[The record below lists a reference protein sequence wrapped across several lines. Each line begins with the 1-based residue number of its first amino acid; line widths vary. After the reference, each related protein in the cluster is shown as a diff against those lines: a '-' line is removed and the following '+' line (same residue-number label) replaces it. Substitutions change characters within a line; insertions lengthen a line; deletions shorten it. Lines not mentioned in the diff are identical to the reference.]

1 MCEQAVKSSSK
12 PSLKISG
19 GARQEATESYGLE
32 FERVPYGPFREVDAG
47 GVVGDCFLS
56 DCEAYNFISLWKF
69 PPYKSL
75 DEAEKAAI
83 KYIDDEIEEHG
94 NEN

>member
-1 MCEQAVKSSSK
+1 MKLYEKHERFSFITRWTGRYKKHSVT
-12 PSLKISG
+12 ISEM
-19 GARQEATESYGLE
+19 RDDYGKGKLTG
-32 FERVPYGPFREVDAG
+32 YY
-47 GVVGDCFLS
+47 FLS

-83 KYIDDEIEEHG
+83 KYIDDEIKEHG
-94 NEN
+94 ND